1 MISKLNSINL
11 AINDNVEKILFVDIS
26 VNIREWMKI
35 NVLQYIVYM
44 RVYNCIIIIGLNLI
58 LFFRQ
63 YKVII

>member
-35 NVLQYIVYM
+35 NVLEYIVYM